1 MTLKKRIIPCLDIIQ
16 GRVTKGVEFKNNID
30 VGDAVEL
37 SAFYSGNG
45 ADEIVIYDITASAE
59 GRPPDFRN
67 IERIA
72 AKSFVPIC
80 IGGGIRD
87 FQDAAQCIASGAE
100 KVSLNS
106 IAPKKPELLTE
117 ISAHFGMQ
125 AVVLSLDV
133 LKDTSCPS
141 GYRLFVQGGRK
152 ATEWDMMDWLS
163 FAVPRGVGEICVNSI
178 DQDGKRS
185 GYDLELLRRIKAS
198 VSVPVIASGGAGSI
212 AHIADS
218 FTAGAD
224 AALVASIV
232 HSGEVSVASIKQ
244 ELSQQGISV
253 RLDW

>member
-1 MTLKKRIIPCLDIIQ
+1 MTLKKRIIPCLDIKQ
-16 GRVTKGVEFKNNID
+16 GRVTKGIEFKNNVD

-37 SAFYSGNG
+37 SKFYSGCG

-59 GRPPDFRN
+59 GRPPDFSN
-67 IERIA
+67 IEKIA
-72 AKSFVPIC
+72 AQSFIPIC

-87 FQDAAQCIASGAE
+87 FQDAAHCIASGAE

-106 IAPKKPELLTE
+106 IAPKKPELITE
-117 ISAHFGMQ
+117 IAAHFGVQ

-141 GYRLFVQGGRK
+141 GYRLFIQGGR
-152 ATEWDMMDWLS
+152 TPTNWDMLNWLS
-163 FAVPRGVGEICVNSI
+163 FAVPRGVGEICINSI

-185 GYDLELLRRIKAS
+185 GYDLHLLRLIKSS
-198 VSVPVIASGGAGSI
+198 VRVPVIASGGAGNI
-212 AHIADS
+212 EHIADAFS
-218 FTAGAD
+218 AGAD

-232 HSGEVSVASIKQ
+232 HSGEFTVQGIKQ
-244 ELSQQGISV
+244 RLSVQGFNV

>member
-1 MTLKKRIIPCLDIIQ
+1 MTLKKRIIPCLDIVR
-16 GRVTKGVEFKNNID
+16 GRVTKGIEFKNNVD

-37 SAFYSGNG
+37 SAFYSQNG

-59 GRPPDFRN
+59 GRPPDFEN
-67 IERIA
+67 IGRIA
-72 AKSFVPIC
+72 ERSFVPIC
-80 IGGGIRD
+80 IGGGIRN
-87 FQDAAQCIASGAE
+87 FEDAAQCIASGAE

-106 IAPKKPELLTE
+106 IAPKKPELIAE
-117 ISAHFGMQ
+117 IAAHFGVQ

-133 LKDTSCPS
+133 LKDVSCPS

-163 FAVPRGVGEICVNSI
+163 FAVPRGVGEICINSI
-178 DQDGKRS
+178 DQDGKKS
-185 GYDLELLRRIKAS
+185 GYDLQLLKRIKSS
-198 VSVPVIASGGAGSI
+198 VSVPVIASGGAGNI
-212 AHIADS
+212 GHIADA
-218 FTAGAD
+218 FNAGTD

-244 ELSQQGISV
+244 RLSEQGISV

>member
-1 MTLKKRIIPCLDIIQ
+1 MTLKKRIIPCLDIKQ
-16 GRVTKGVEFKNNID
+16 GRVTKGVEFKNNVD

-37 SAFYSGNG
+37 SAFYSANG
-45 ADEIVIYDITASAE
+45 ADEIVIYDIAASAE
-59 GRPPDFRN
+59 GRPPDFAN
-67 IERIA
+67 ISRIA

-87 FQDAAQCIASGAE
+87 FHDAAQCISSGAE

-106 IAPKKPELLTE
+106 IAPKKPELIGE
-117 ISAHFGMQ
+117 IASHFGVQ

-133 LKDTSCPS
+133 LKDSTCAS

-152 ATEWDMMDWLS
+152 ATDWDMMDWLA
-163 FAVPRGVGEICVNSI
+163 FAVPCGVGEICINSI

-185 GYDLELLRRIKAS
+185 GYDLQLLKLIKAS

-212 AHIADS
+212 AHVADA
-218 FTAGAD
+218 FAAGAD

-232 HSGEVSVASIKQ
+232 HSGEVTLHSMKSKLA
-244 ELSQQGISV
+244 EQGISV